1 MMTLRPVNHCGKA
14 DYGWLQARYAFS
26 FGHYFD
32 PDFMG
37 FKALRV
43 LNQEVIAPKNTFQAR
58 TYPHVDILNIILQ
71 GHAEYRD
78 NLGHVIQASE
88 GECVRFSPQPDLSY
102 TEQNTCSKTPLT
114 RLQLWLNACP
124 QQEYRPHQKMT
135 LSREKDQL
143 IASPDG
149 ENNSIHLRQ
158 QIWIS
163 QICLEPTESHPIVL
177 KGKNAYLQ
185 SMHGGASV
193 FNNNGVQ
200 IKMSCNDG
208 VFIQDES
215 IFSITATEK
224 PFRGLLIDLGDQPQ
238 K

>member
-37 FKALRV
+37 FKTLRV
-43 LNQEVIAPKNTFQAR
+43 LNQEVISPQSAFQAR

-78 NLGHVIQASE
+78 SLGNVISANE
-88 GECVRFSPQPDLSY
+88 GECIRLSPRPDLSY
-102 TEQNTCSKTPLT
+102 AEQNVCPQTPLT

-124 QQEYRPHQKMT
+124 QQEYSPYQKIT
-135 LSREKDQL
+135 LSPKENKL

-149 ENNSIHLRQ
+149 ENHSIHLRQ

-163 QICLEPTESHPIVL
+163 QICLDSTEKFTANL

-185 SMHGGASV
+185 SIHGGANIRLNSG
-193 FNNNGVQ
+193 NHLSMG
-200 IKMSCNDG
+200 CNDG
-208 VFIQDES
+208 VFIQEETQ
-215 IFSITATEK
+215 FAITTDK
-224 PFRGLLIDLGDQPQ
+224 VFRGLLIDLGE
-238 K
+238 

>member
-37 FKALRV
+37 FKTLRV
-43 LNQEVIAPKNTFQAR
+43 LNQEIIAPHNSFQAR

-78 NLGHVIQASE
+78 NLGNVIRADE
-88 GECVRFSPQPDLSY
+88 GECVRLSPRPDLSY
-102 TEQNTCSKTPLT
+102 TEENVCPQTPLT

-124 QQEYRPHQKMT
+124 QQEYRPHQKIALT
-135 LSREKDQL
+135 DKKNQL

-149 ENNSIHLRQ
+149 ENDSIQLRQ
-158 QIWIS
+158 QVWIS
-163 QICLEPTESHPIVL
+163 QICLDSADATTVVL
-177 KGKNAYLQ
+177 RGKNAYLQ
-185 SMHGGASV
+185 SIHGDANIHSHDGSDICM
-193 FNNNGVQ
+193 N
-200 IKMSCNDG
+200 CNDG
-208 VFIQDES
+208 VFIQQDTKLVIS
-215 IFSITATEK
+215 AK
-224 PFRGLLIDLGDQPQ
+224 KAFRGLLIDIGE
-238 K
+238 